1 MAREIRQAGERR
13 PVHITFQTG
22 AEGVKLPAHLKA
34 QYPDEMTIVLQHEF
48 RGLKVTGD
56 VLDVGLWF
64 NRKPERLVVPFHAL
78 RLLRSGGAGVS
89 PARSEA
95 VGWTRR
101 EHASPTLKS
110 SERHVH
116 IAEPEQFHHHAV
128 AGLQP
133 HRLHQTPGQNDLPR
147 MQTFSFGGR

>member
-1 MAREIRQAGERR
+1 MKSALLPSLALMLLSSAAAAEPCGHVPERPVMAHEIRQAGERR

-64 NRKPERLVVPFHAL
+64 KRKPERLVVPLHAIT
-78 RLLRSGGAGVS
+78 GFYD
-89 PARSEA
+89 PA
-95 VGWTRR
+95 
-101 EHASPTLKS
+101 
-110 SERHVH
+110 
-116 IAEPEQFHHHAV
+116 
-128 AGLQP
+128 LQECP
-133 HRLHQTPGQNDLPR
+133 HLDQKP
-147 MQTFSFGGR
+147 